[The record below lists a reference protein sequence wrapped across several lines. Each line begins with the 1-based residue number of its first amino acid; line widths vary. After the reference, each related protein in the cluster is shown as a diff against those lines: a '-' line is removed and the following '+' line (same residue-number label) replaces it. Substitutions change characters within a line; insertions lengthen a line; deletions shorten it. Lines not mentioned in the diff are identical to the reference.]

1 MAIISQNR
9 RINPLDINRNVTI
22 GVAFPL
28 DEVNIFKGTETVRE
42 QVKSNLINLLLT
54 EKGERVNEPNFGV
67 GLKQIL
73 FEQNINKEEIEER
86 INFQINFFIPGFV
99 FGIGYLLY
107 SIYGMK
113 KQIGNIGHDAHFG
126 GAVGGYIITLL
137 LAPRLLEQDLTMML
151 FMGLPIAV
159 LFIMQKLGKI

>member
-1 MAIISQNR
+1 MAIINQSR

-67 GLKQIL
+67 GLKKIL
-73 FEQNINKEEIEER
+73 FEQQLNREELEEK
-86 INFQINFFIPGFV
+86 INFQINFYIPEIQLITAEVGEIDDDHRV
-99 FGIGYLLY
+99 YLTIAY
-107 SIYGMK
+107 KFKTDGST
-113 KQIGNIGHDAHFG
+113 DA
-126 GAVGGYIITLL
+126 
-137 LAPRLLEQDLTMML
+137 LTTT
-151 FMGLPIAV
+151 F
-159 LFIMQKLGKI
+159 Q

>member
-1 MAIISQNR
+1 MAIINQSR

-67 GLKQIL
+67 GLKKIL
-73 FEQNINKEEIEER
+73 FEQQLNKEELEEK
-86 INFQINFFIPGFV
+86 INFQINFYIPEIQLITAEVGEIDDDHRV
-99 FGIGYLLY
+99 YLTISY
-107 SIYGMK
+107 KFKTDGST
-113 KQIGNIGHDAHFG
+113 DA
-126 GAVGGYIITLL
+126 
-137 LAPRLLEQDLTMML
+137 LTTT
-151 FMGLPIAV
+151 F
-159 LFIMQKLGKI
+159 Q